1 VAGDAWQRLAIERI
15 PIAAWSGYALPNC
28 GRAVRRLLI
37 AAAVIALIEPS
48 FSQTLGN
55 ADLSDSEIKG
65 NHQSL
70 VLFEAYCGY
79 RDKPTTKCAVAI
91 TPSRLYVNNN
101 SISLK
106 SILDVFSGSGHDK
119 LIGNR
124 FREYSSGLKKSR
136 SELTGIYYKR
146 NDGSVGLAAFAFGSQ
161 QCGFNF
167 NRTLQFI
174 RLGGSIPLSEVA
186 NDAPCGL
193 TADTSFDLKSN
204 YK

>member
-1 VAGDAWQRLAIERI
+1 MRFV
-15 PIAAWSGYALPNC
+15 
-28 GRAVRRLLI
+28 LI
-37 AAAVIALIEPS
+37 ATAVIALTQPS
-48 FSQTLGN
+48 LSQSLGN

-65 NHQSL
+65 YHQGL

-106 SILDVFSGSGHDK
+106 SILDVFTGSGHDK
-119 LIGNR
+119 LIGDR
-124 FREYSSGLKKSR
+124 VSEYSSGLRKSR
-136 SELTGIYYKR
+136 SELTGIYYKQE
-146 NDGSVGLAAFAFGSQ
+146 NGSVGLAAFAFGSQ

-167 NRTLQFI
+167 NRTLQFV
-174 RLGGSIPLSEVA
+174 RLGGSIPFSEVA

-193 TADTSFDLKSN
+193 TSDTSFDLKSN